1 VDFHQIMAKLPLFS
15 RFYFKMPT
23 LLPVLFS
30 KPGIVIKAARAPLE
44 AFVER
49 ALWCSFEHSGADCPD
64 RLRADN
70 KR

>member
-1 VDFHQIMAKLPLFS
+1 MPLASIPGEHENAACELPAS
-15 RFYFKMPT
+15 A
-23 LLPVLFS
+23 
-30 KPGIVIKAARAPLE
+30 VIKAAKAPLE